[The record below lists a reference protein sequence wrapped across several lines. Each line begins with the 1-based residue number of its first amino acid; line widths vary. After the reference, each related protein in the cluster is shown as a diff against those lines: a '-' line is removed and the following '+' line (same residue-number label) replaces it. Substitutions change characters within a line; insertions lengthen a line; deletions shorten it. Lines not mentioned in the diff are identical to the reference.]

1 MPARNPYNRPM
12 SASRSTQPQR
22 ANLRFCKAF
31 FEIEDGPATH
41 ARLLATGAQELVAH
55 TNQRWYLWNPPE
67 ADTAQTFLVRTRGLR
82 LVLEG
87 PDPAAVGRAWRQL
100 DEQLLPAARARVAV
114 GDDLSRFLP
123 KPRRKTA
130 DRPES
135 FSPEHEARVLAEFHA
150 ALCVRWADA
159 PQQRL
164 NGMTPR
170 EAAADQAGQSLLDE
184 LLRRMR
190 IVEEERCSR
199 GMPAVSVDAL
209 ERSVFCIDDLE
220 T

>member
-1 MPARNPYNRPM
+1 M
-12 SASRSTQPQR
+12 SAPRSAQPQR

-31 FEIEDGPATH
+31 FEIDDGTATH
-41 ARLLATGAQELVAH
+41 DRLLAAGAQEIVAD
-55 TNQRWYLWNPPE
+55 TNQRWYLWNPPD
-67 ADTAQTFLVRTRGLR
+67 AKSPSAFLVRTRGPR

-87 PDPAAVGRAWRQL
+87 PDPDAVGRAWRQL
-100 DEQLLPAARARVAV
+100 DEQLRPAARARVAV

-123 KPRRKTA
+123 KPRRRTA

-135 FSPEHEARVLAEFHA
+135 FSREHEAQVLAEFHA

-159 PQQRL
+159 PQRRL

-170 EAAADQAGQSLLDE
+170 QAAQDRDGQSLLDE

-190 IVEEERCSR
+190 IVEEERRSR
-199 GMPAVSVDAL
+199 GMPAVSVDEL
-209 ERSVFCIDDLE
+209 ERSVFTIGDLAR
-220 T
+220 

>member
-1 MPARNPYNRPM
+1 MNAPRSAR
-12 SASRSTQPQR
+12 PQR

-31 FEIEDGPATH
+31 FEIQDRAATH
-41 ARLLATGAQELVAH
+41 ERLLAVGAQELVAD
-55 TNQRWYLWNPPE
+55 TNQRWYLWNPPD
-67 ADTAQTFLVRTRGLR
+67 AGPATAFLVRSRGPR

-100 DEQLLPAARARVAV
+100 DEQLRPAARARVAV

-135 FSPEHEARVLAEFHA
+135 FSAEHEALVLAEFHA

-159 PQQRL
+159 PQHRL

-170 EAAADQAGQSLLDE
+170 QAADDAAGQSLLEE

-190 IVEEERCSR
+190 IVEEERRSR
-199 GMPAVSVDAL
+199 GMPTVSVDEL
-209 ERSVFCIDDLE
+209 ERSVFTIEDLAP
-220 T
+220 

>member
-1 MPARNPYNRPM
+1 MNSPRSAR
-12 SASRSTQPQR
+12 PQR
-22 ANLRFCKAF
+22 AILRFCKAF
-31 FEIEDGPATH
+31 FEIEDGSATH
-41 ARLLATGAQELVAH
+41 DRLLAAGAQELVAD
-55 TNQRWYLWNPPE
+55 TNQRWYLWNPPD
-67 ADTAQTFLVRTRGLR
+67 ADTISAFLVRTRGAR

-87 PDPAAVGRAWRQL
+87 PDSVAVGRAWRQL
-100 DEQLLPAARARVAV
+100 DEQLRPAARARVAV

-123 KPRRKTA
+123 KPRRRTA

-135 FSPEHEARVLAEFHA
+135 FSAEHEAQVLAEFHA

-170 EAAADQAGQSLLDE
+170 QAASDRAGQSLLEE

-190 IVEEERCSR
+190 IVEEERRSR
-199 GMPAVSVDAL
+199 GMAAVSVDEL
-209 ERSVFCIDDLE
+209 ERSVFTIEDLAQ
-220 T
+220 

>member
-1 MPARNPYNRPM
+1 M
-12 SASRSTQPQR
+12 SAPRSNRPQR

-31 FEIEDGPATH
+31 FEIEDRPATH
-41 ARLLATGAQELVAH
+41 DRLLAAGAQELVTE
-55 TNQRWYLWNPPE
+55 TNQRWYLWNPPD
-67 ADTAQTFLVRTRGLR
+67 AMTSSAFLVRTRGPR

-87 PDPAAVGRAWRQL
+87 PDAGSVGRAWRQL
-100 DEQLLPAARARVAV
+100 NDQLQPAARARVAV
-114 GDDLSRFLP
+114 GDDLSRFVP
-123 KPRRKTA
+123 KPRRRTA

-135 FSPEHEARVLAEFHA
+135 FSAEHEAQVLAEFHA

-170 EAAADQAGQSLLDE
+170 QAASDRAGQSLLEE

-190 IVEEERCSR
+190 IVEEERRSR
-199 GMPAVSVDAL
+199 GMASVSVDEL
-209 ERSVFCIDDLE
+209 ERSVFNIDGLVR
-220 T
+220 

>member
-1 MPARNPYNRPM
+1 MNAPRSAR
-12 SASRSTQPQR
+12 PQR

-31 FEIEDGPATH
+31 FEIEDGQAAH
-41 ARLLATGAQELVAH
+41 DRLLAVGAQELVADMD
-55 TNQRWYLWNPPE
+55 QRWYLWNPPD
-67 ADTAQTFLVRTRGLR
+67 AKSASAFLVRTRGPR

-87 PDPAAVGRAWRQL
+87 PDPVAVGRAWRQL
-100 DEQLLPAARARVAV
+100 DEQLRPAAQARVAV
-114 GDDLSRFLP
+114 GDDLARFLP
-123 KPRRKTA
+123 KPRRRTA

-135 FSPEHEARVLAEFHA
+135 FSAEHEAQVLAEFHA

-170 EAAADQAGQSLLDE
+170 QAAADGAGQALLDE

-190 IVEEERCSR
+190 IVEEERRSR
-199 GMPAVSVDAL
+199 GMPAVSVDEL
-209 ERSVFCIDDLE
+209 ERSVFSIEDLGQ
-220 T
+220 